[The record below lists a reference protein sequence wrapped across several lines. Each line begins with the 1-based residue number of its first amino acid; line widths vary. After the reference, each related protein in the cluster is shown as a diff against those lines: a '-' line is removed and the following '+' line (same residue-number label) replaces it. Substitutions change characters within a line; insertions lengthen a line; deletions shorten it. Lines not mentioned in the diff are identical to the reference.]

1 MNKINP
7 TIRTMTFNEQVEY
20 GLCTRGLML
29 EHGEE
34 VYMLSA
40 GTTDTLHVF
49 QAGSVLFVLTINLNL
64 DYIVLDWF
72 QGSEKQAIDS
82 VFLQGDAVTEVLG
95 HSWHSL
101 PLSTLSTRL
110 IQLFA

>member
-1 MNKINP
+1 MMLINP
-7 TIRTMTFNEQVEY
+7 TIRTMTFNEQIEY
-20 GLCTRGLML
+20 GLCTRGLMM
-29 EHGEE
+29 EHGDE

-49 QAGSVLFVLTINLNL
+49 QAGSVLFVLTINLSL

-72 QGSEKQAIDS
+72 QGSEKQPIDS
-82 VFLQGDAVTEVLG
+82 IFLQGDAVTEVLG
-95 HSWHSL
+95 HNWHSL
-101 PLSTLSTRL
+101 PLSTLSTRM

>member
-1 MNKINP
+1 MTLTHP
-7 TIRTMTFNEQVEY
+7 TIRRMTFEEQVEY
-20 GLCTRGLML
+20 GLCTRGLIM

-34 VYMLSA
+34 VYRLSA

-64 DYIVLDWF
+64 EYVALDWY
-72 QGSEKQAIDS
+72 QGSEGEPIDS
-82 VFLQGDAVTEVLG
+82 IFLQGEALREMVG
-95 HSWHSL
+95 HAWHSL

-110 IQLFA
+110 INLFA